1 MTQELTPENFETL
14 FYATKDD
21 HSTLLRE
28 NNYDTFWKFV
38 SEYHLETLVNHL
50 LAENGAKYDLE
61 SMQLINKELQ
71 LVTLEDLPYPKKN
84 VDKLIEIRHKKSK
97 DKMLKILIE
106 FQTEAKEEF
115 PERMA
120 RYMNSLI
127 ANNSCEILSYAIIS
141 HTSWK
146 QYKHQHI
153 FGSSKNGATFTYE
166 GHAIKDMP
174 ETRFA
179 DDNCLISQLYH
190 AIWIKEHQRQFSKK
204 EIEEK
209 YIKIIKNVISY
220 DFVDLRYYS
229 TLLFILKYAQ
239 NCSVFRK
246 SFGRFIQKINYLT
259 PKNIKMDFVDLFIQ
273 EKEKGLAEG
282 EARGI
287 VKGEARGIAKGEAR
301 AEARNQARV
310 QQIAKELLRVSA
322 MPLHQIAE
330 ITKLD
335 ISQLKKLKDNK

>member
-1 MTQELTPENFETL
+1 MTQELTPENFEMQ

-84 VDKLIEIRHKKSK
+84 VDKLIEIRHKEGK

-106 FQTEAKEEF
+106 FQTVAKKEF
-115 PERMA
+115 PQRMA

-146 QYKHQHI
+146 QYKNQYI

-166 GHAIKDMP
+166 GHVIKDMP
-174 ETRFA
+174 ETKFA
-179 DDNCLISQLYH
+179 DDTCLISQLYH
-190 AIWIKEHQRQFSKK
+190 AIWIKEHQREFLKK

-209 YIKIIKNVISY
+209 YIKIIKNIISY
-220 DFVDLRYYS
+220 DFNDLKYYS

-239 NCSVFRK
+239 NCSAFRK
-246 SFGRFIQKINYLT
+246 SFRNFIQKINYLT

-282 EARGI
+282 EARGLA
-287 VKGEARGIAKGEAR
+287 KGEARGIAKGEAR
-301 AEARNQARV
+301 AEARNQVRV

-322 MPLHQIAE
+322 MTLEQIAE

-335 ISQLKKLKDNK
+335 INQLRRLKGSK